1 MGCYMNCVKRAPTF
15 FAWSLMLFFCLHIF
29 AQQPDTQHDNQLVV
43 IDSQVENK
51 RVLAALSLSS
61 SIMPVDAFLTG
72 ERRHQYGAIHLF
84 SHGGSGWL
92 LINEQRVYA
101 NTNEFSQLAEI
112 LDANL
117 TATGKLFL
125 YGCDLADGDGKQFVD
140 LLSKRLNRTVYASTN
155 KTGNPENGGDW
166 RLEYSSD
173 GASNGWQ
180 LAQNIEGFQGVLAAP
195 NDVTFQNGGPA
206 LLSNPVTFD
215 GVTYSHAL
223 PATGKMARYNDS
235 VTGNDNFGTADGQNT
250 DNILLY
256 HMSDGG
262 TLDAPTGD
270 VDFRFATSSGDEFK
284 LVSMEEG
291 GISNEGNAVSN
302 SINYVVT
309 ITGYRDSASV
319 VSDTIDFQVSDSA
332 NSVTYTKNNSYN
344 DGVLTF
350 DSEWQNIDEVRFTT
364 SGKST
369 FVTFVQIDT
378 IDFEAAVS
386 DTTPPSVSALD
397 LSGTPSASDSSLTYT
412 ITFDESVAN
421 VSTDDFTVTTVSGNA
436 SGTVS
441 SVSSSSG
448 SSMDITVSS
457 ITGTGSLRLDLN
469 ANTNIVD
476 GLGNGNNTNGYVA
489 SFNGEAH
496 TVDTDAPTVSSVT
509 SSDADGTYKTG
520 DSISI
525 TVTFT
530 ESVTVTGTPTLTLE
544 TGTNDRTATY
554 SSGSGT
560 STLTFAYTVQ
570 SGDESSD
577 LAYGSTSALALAGG
591 TITDSATNSAT
602 LTLPT
607 PGATDSLSANKALV
621 IDGVAPAVS
630 SVSSTT
636 TDGTYIAGDV
646 LTITV
651 TFDDTV
657 TVTGTPELTLETGS
671 NDTVASYSSG
681 SGSTTLSF
689 SYTVQSGDTSGDLDY
704 FSTSALALA
713 GGSISDASGNVASLT
728 LPSLGAA
735 GSLSANKALV
745 IDGVAPSVS
754 SVSSSTAN
762 GSYGVGD
769 VITVTIEFSEAVSVT
784 GTPILTLETGTTD
797 RTASYSSGSGG
808 TTLSFAYTVQ
818 SGDSSSDLAY
828 VSTSALALNGGTI
841 SDTAGNTASLTL
853 ATPGTANSLSANKAI
868 VIDGVAPTF
877 DGANS
882 SPVNASYGHAASGT
896 ISLKFSENIA
906 FGSGSIMLISTASAT
921 VVENFEVTTAQG
933 DNGGSVSI
941 SADSLSVHPGSN
953 LSAGT
958 SYAIQIAPSAITD
971 TNGNEFAGINDNT
984 SYTFT
989 VAANVTMTVDNTS
1002 IVEDAGVAVV
1012 SLSLVDA
1019 AGTVFSAP
1027 ADVVV
1032 QLSFSGTATGAGT
1045 DYSLSGGISGTS
1057 VTISAANSSQ
1067 TFSVT
1072 GVDDAPT
1079 VDNNETV
1086 IVDIDSI
1093 TSGNATESGTQSVT
1107 ITLVENALPTLT
1119 MAQLLDYSENSAA
1132 TALDAQ
1138 AVANDSDGDT
1148 SWQGNGAQLVASI
1161 TASGL
1166 SEDSLS
1172 ISTAGDFSISG
1183 GQLSYQNTVI
1193 GTLTDSSGTANDGV
1207 VTGSDSLTVSLTAS
1221 TNAITQ
1227 ALVRALSYQNS
1238 SDAPS
1243 TSARTVTVQLTDSS
1257 FGTVS
1262 AAVTVNVSAVND
1274 APTISGTP
1282 ATSVVQGGSYSFTPS
1297 AQDVDSN
1304 TLTFSISNKPSWA
1317 SFDTANGALTGN
1329 PINSDVGT
1337 TVGVVIS
1344 VSDGVLSSSLA
1355 PFNLNVTNVND
1366 APTITGTPTT
1376 SIEQGVSY
1384 SFTPQASDA
1393 DGDTLSFSI
1402 VNQPSWASFDTSTG
1416 ALSGTPQND
1425 DVGTTSGIIISVF
1438 DGALS
1443 ASLPAFNI
1451 QVINVNDAPTISGTP
1466 GTSAVQDSLYS
1477 FIPQASDVDGDSLT
1491 FSVSGLASWLTF
1503 DSSTGGLSGTPTQS
1517 DVGSTTNIVI
1527 TVSDGSLSASLTFD
1541 LTVVQ
1546 KNTAPVAT
1554 PQNLSVDEDST
1565 LTIIAKGEDEQ
1576 QDTLSFAIAN
1586 APENGTLSASNN
1598 GWTYQPN
1605 ADFNGQDSFSY
1616 TANDGELTSEPAV
1629 VSITVEP
1636 VNDAPVAVDD
1646 AITEAL
1652 NDSDL
1657 YSLPVLNN
1665 DTDVDGD
1672 SLSIVGAKASIGSV
1686 SIVDGTLSYQA
1697 FSGFSGEVQLSYVI
1711 SDGNKGTDT
1720 ANVDLRITGPS
1731 DDDKPILTL
1740 PDDIQTNAVG
1750 LYTKVDLGVA
1760 SAVDSLGNPVPVSLV
1775 DQTPIFPAGV
1785 NNVYWQATDSNGLQT
1800 RAKQTV
1806 VIHPIISLSK
1816 NQVVTEG
1823 NEVTVYAILNGTA
1836 PSYPLTVAYSI
1847 AGTADAQDHNAQ
1859 AGTVTFTSGTIAAIK
1874 FSVFNDDVVEE
1885 PETIEVSL
1893 SGAGNFGNKRTT
1905 TIRIL
1910 EGNIAPTVELSVMQ
1924 NEQNRLT
1931 VSQVE
1936 GPVTVTVNA
1945 KDANQGDV
1953 LSSSWSSSLAAQS
1966 TSDTTY
1972 VFDPSNVEP
1981 GVYSVVVSV
1990 SDDGTPSLSAKETVY
2005 IDVVTELV
2013 TLGNDDEDGDLIPD
2027 SLEGYADE
2035 DGDGIAD
2042 YLDAIN
2048 ECNVVPEQ
2056 VSNQVGFLAEGDP
2069 GVCLRKGSV
2078 AALNNRG
2085 GLQLQSG
2092 NQQAVIGEDDGVSNI
2107 GGIFDYI
2114 AYGLPEPGQTY
2125 RLVLPQRLPIPANA
2139 VYRKFTPEQGWRDF
2153 IEDANN
2159 RVYSSAGEPG
2169 YCPPPGAEQWQLGMT
2184 EGHWCIQLEVEDGGP
2199 NDADAQVNGTI
2210 VDPSGVGVY
2219 SSGNQVP
2226 IANEDT
2232 FTMPW
2237 NSSAEFDVL
2246 ANDTDDDGDTLSIV
2260 HVSAQFGSVEITPE
2274 QRIRYTS
2281 VTNFA
2286 GVDVISYSIS
2296 DGQGGTGFSRA
2307 TITVAGNMAPVAVDD
2322 IAQTANRSLV
2332 VIDVLANDSDPNGDE
2347 LTVTSASAQNGRTF
2361 INDGKTIGYVPQSG
2375 FAGED
2380 TLTYRISDGKGGVAE
2395 AQVFISVAENQPPV
2409 ANSNTA
2415 SGDNISTIFIDVLG
2429 NDTDPEMDEITL
2441 LSASA
2446 EVGSV
2451 SVMSNGLL
2459 RYTPKS
2465 GYVGMD
2471 TIRYVIADA
2480 YGEQAQGIV
2489 AVTVTKPLSDG
2500 SGGGSVFWLLLMAPL
2515 LVLRRR
2521 VA

>member
-1 MGCYMNCVKRAPTF
+1 MINVKRRPAPLTWLLLCF
-15 FAWSLMLFFCLHIF
+15 ICLNVF
-29 AQQPDTQHDNQLVV
+29 AQQPDEINDNQLLV
-43 IDSQVENK
+43 IDSQVQSK
-51 RVLAALSLSS
+51 RVLEALSISS
-61 SIMPVDAFLTG
+61 NIMAVDTLLADTPH
-72 ERRHQYGAIHLF
+72 HQYGAIHLF
-84 SHGGSGWL
+84 SHGGPGWL
-92 LINEQRVYA
+92 LINGKTVHVDSK
-101 NTNEFSQLAEI
+101 EFNQLVT
-112 LDANL
+112 LFDTKL
-117 TATGKLFL
+117 TATGSLFL
-125 YGCDLADGDGKQFVD
+125 YGCDLAVGEGKQFVD
-140 LLSKRLNRTVYASTN
+140 VLSKRLNRTVYASTN
-155 KTGNPENGGDW
+155 KTGNPESDGDW
-166 RLEYSSD
+166 RLEYSS
-173 GASNGWQ
+173 NGLSDSWQ
-180 LAQNIEGFQGVLAAP
+180 LAEKVEGFQGVLVAP

-215 GVTYSHAL
+215 SVTYSHNL

-235 VTGNDNFGTADGQNT
+235 VTGNDNFGTADGQNA

-270 VDFRFATSSGDEFK
+270 IDFRFKTSSGDEFK
-284 LVSMEEG
+284 LVSMEAG
-291 GISNEGNAVSN
+291 SISNEGGAVSN

-364 SGKST
+364 SGKSA

-386 DTTPPSVSALD
+386 DTTPPVVSSLD
-397 LSGTPSASDSSLTYT
+397 LSSTHGASDSSLTYT

-421 VSTDDFTVTTVSGNA
+421 VSIDDFTVTTVTGDA

-441 SVSSSSG
+441 GVSASSG

-489 SFNGEAH
+489 TFNGEAH
-496 TVDTDAPTVSSVT
+496 TVDRDAPTVSSVT

-520 DSISI
+520 DSLSI

-530 ESVTVTGTPTLTLE
+530 ESVSVTGTPTLTLE
-544 TGTNDRTATY
+544 TGATDRTAAY

-560 STLTFAYTVQ
+560 SILTFTYTVQ

-591 TITDSATNSAT
+591 TITDSATNAAT

-607 PGATDSLSANKALV
+607 PGAANSLSNNKALV
-621 IDGVAPAVS
+621 IDGVGPAVS

-636 TDGTYIAGDV
+636 TDGTYVAGDV

-657 TVTGTPELTLETGS
+657 AVTGTPELTLETGT
-671 NDTVASYSSG
+671 NDTVAIYSSG
-681 SGSTTLSF
+681 SGGTVLSF
-689 SYTVQSGDTSGDLDY
+689 NYTVQSGDTSSDLDY
-704 FSTSALALA
+704 LSTSALALA

-728 LPSLGAA
+728 LPSLGAV

-745 IDGVAPSVS
+745 IDGVAPTLS

-762 GSYGVGD
+762 GTYSVGD
-769 VITVTIEFSEAVSVT
+769 IIAITVEFSEAVSVT
-784 GTPILTLETGTTD
+784 GTPTLTLETGATD
-797 RTASYSSGSGG
+797 RAASYSSGSGG
-808 TTLSFAYTVQ
+808 TTLSFVYTVQ
-818 SGDSSSDLAY
+818 TGDSSSDLAY
-828 VSTSALALNGGTI
+828 VSTSALALSGGTI
-841 SDTAGNTASLTL
+841 NDTAGNAASLTL

-877 DGANS
+877 DVANS
-882 SPVNASYGHAASGT
+882 SPVNGSYGHSVSGSIT
-896 ISLKFSENIA
+896 LKFSENVA
-906 FGSGSIMLISTASAT
+906 FGSGSIMLISTASST
-921 VVENFEVTTAQG
+921 VIENFEVTSAAG
-933 DNGGSVSI
+933 DNGGFASI
-941 SADSLSVHPGSN
+941 SADTVTINPGSN
-953 LSAGT
+953 FSAGE
-958 SYAIQIAPSAITD
+958 SYAIQVAPSAITD
-971 TNGNEFAGINDNT
+971 VNGNEFAGINDNT

-989 VAANVTMTVDNTS
+989 VAANVAMTVDNTD
-1002 IVEDAGVAVV
+1002 IAENAGVAVV

-1019 AGTVFSAP
+1019 AGTVFNAP
-1027 ADVVV
+1027 DDVVV
-1032 QLSFSGTATGAGT
+1032 QLSFGGTATGGGT

-1057 VTISAANSSQ
+1057 VTISASSGSQ

-1079 VDNNETV
+1079 ADNNETV
-1086 IVDIDSI
+1086 VVDIDSI
-1093 TSGNATESGTQSVT
+1093 KSGNATESGTQSVT
-1107 ITLVENALPTLT
+1107 ITLTENASPTLA
-1119 MAQLLDYSENSAA
+1119 MAQTLSYSENSGPR
-1132 TALDAQ
+1132 ALDVQ
-1138 AVANDSDGDT
+1138 AAVNDPDGDT

-1161 TASGL
+1161 TTNGL
-1166 SEDSLS
+1166 SQDILM
-1172 ISTAGDFSISG
+1172 ISTIGGFSISS
-1183 GQLSYQNTVI
+1183 GQLSYQNTVV
-1193 GTLTDSSGTANDGV
+1193 GSLTDSSGTANDGV
-1207 VTGSDSLTVSLTAS
+1207 VTGSNSLMVNLTAS

-1227 ALVRALSYQNS
+1227 ELVRALSYQNS

-1243 TSARTVTVQLTDSS
+1243 TTTRTVTVQLTDSA
-1257 FGTVS
+1257 FATVS
-1262 AAVTVNVSAVND
+1262 DTVTVNVSAVND
-1274 APTISGTP
+1274 APSISGTP
-1282 ATSVVQGGSYSFTPS
+1282 PSSVVQGGSYSFTPS

-1317 SFDTANGALTGN
+1317 SFNTANGALTGN
-1329 PINSDVGT
+1329 PVNSDVGT
-1337 TVGVVIS
+1337 TTGIVIS

-1355 PFNLNVTNVND
+1355 PFNLSVTDVND
-1366 APTITGTPTT
+1366 APTIIGTPTT

-1384 SFTPQASDA
+1384 SFTPQASDV
-1393 DGDTLSFSI
+1393 DGDTLIFSI
-1402 VNQPSWASFDTSTG
+1402 VNQPSWTSFDNSTG
-1416 ALSGTPQND
+1416 TLSGTPEND
-1425 DVGTTSGIIISVF
+1425 DVGTTTGIVISVS
-1438 DGALS
+1438 DDNLT
-1443 ASLPAFNI
+1443 ASLPAFGI
-1451 QVINVNDAPTISGTP
+1451 QVININDAPTISGSPDT
-1466 GTSAVQDSLYS
+1466 TALQDSLYS
-1477 FIPQASDVDGDSLT
+1477 FTPQAGDVDGDTLT
-1491 FSVSGLASWLTF
+1491 FSVSSQPSWLTF
-1503 DSSTGGLSGTPTQS
+1503 DTSTGELSGTPTQS

-1541 LTVVQ
+1541 LTVVE

-1554 PQNLSVDEDST
+1554 AQSLSVDEDST
-1565 LTIIAKGEDEQ
+1565 LAIIAKGEDEQ
-1576 QDTLSFAIAN
+1576 QDTLSFAIVN
-1586 APENGTLSASNN
+1586 APENGTLSTSNN

-1605 ADFNGQDSFSY
+1605 VDFNGQDSFSY
-1616 TANDGELTSEPAV
+1616 TASDEELTSEPAV
-1629 VSITVEP
+1629 VNITVVP

-1646 AITEAL
+1646 AITQVL
-1652 NDSDL
+1652 SDSDL
-1657 YSLPVLNN
+1657 YSLAVLNN

-1672 SLSIVGAKASIGSV
+1672 SLNIVGANASIGSV
-1686 SIVDGTLSYQA
+1686 SIVDDTLSYQA
-1697 FSGFSGEVQLSYVI
+1697 LSGFSGEVQLSYVI
-1711 SDGNKGTDT
+1711 SDGNKGRDT

-1740 PDDIQTNAVG
+1740 PDDIETNAVG

-1775 DQTPIFPAGV
+1775 EQTSLFPAGV
-1785 NNVYWQATDSNGLQT
+1785 NNVYWQATDSKGLQT

-1806 VIHPIISLSK
+1806 IIHPIISLSK

-1847 AGTADAQDHNAQ
+1847 SGTADSQDHNAQ
-1859 AGTVTFTSGTIAAIK
+1859 AGSVTFTSGTIAPIK
-1874 FSVFNDDVVEE
+1874 FTVFNDDLAED
-1885 PETIEVSL
+1885 PETVEVSL
-1893 SGAGNFGNKRTT
+1893 SGTGNFGNKRTT

-1910 EGNIAPTVELSVMQ
+1910 EGNIAPMVELSVMQ

-1931 VSQVE
+1931 VSQAE
-1936 GPVTVTVNA
+1936 GAVTVTATA

-1953 LSSSWSSSLAAQS
+1953 LSSRWNSSLTAQS
-1966 TSDTTY
+1966 TSDNTFT
-1972 VFDPSNVEP
+1972 FDPSNVEP
-1981 GVYSVVVSV
+1981 GVYSVVVTV
-1990 SDDGTPSLSAKETVY
+1990 SDNGVPSLSAKETVY

-2056 VSNQVGFLAEGDP
+2056 VVNQVGFLAEGDP
-2069 GVCLRKGSV
+2069 GVCLRKGAV

-2085 GLQLQSG
+2085 GLQLQAD
-2092 NQQAVIGEDDGVSNI
+2092 NQQAAIGDDDGVSNV

-2139 VYRKFTPEQGWRDF
+2139 VYRKFTQGQGWKDF
-2153 IEDANN
+2153 VEDANN
-2159 RVYSSAGEPG
+2159 RVFSSAGEPG
-2169 YCPPPGAEQWQLGMT
+2169 YCPPPGGEQWQLGMT

-2199 NDADAQVNGTI
+2199 NDADAEVNGTI

-2219 SSGNQVP
+2219 SSGNQIPV
-2226 IANEDT
+2226 ANEDT

-2246 ANDTDDDGDTLSIV
+2246 ANDTDSDGDTLSIV

-2274 QRIRYTS
+2274 QLIRYTS

-2286 GVDVISYSIS
+2286 GIDVISYSIS
-2296 DGQGGTGFSRA
+2296 DAQGGTGFSSA
-2307 TITVAGNMAPVAVDD
+2307 TITIVGNMAPIAVDD
-2322 IAQTANRSLV
+2322 NAQTANRSLV
-2332 VIDVLANDSDPNGDE
+2332 VIDVLANDSDPDGDE
-2347 LTVTSASAQNGRTF
+2347 LSVTLASALNGRTF

-2375 FAGED
+2375 FAGDD
-2380 TLTYRISDGKGGVAE
+2380 TLTYRISDGKGGIGE
-2395 AQVFISVAENQPPV
+2395 AQVIISVAENQPPV
-2409 ANSNTA
+2409 ANANIA
-2415 SGDNISTIFIDVLG
+2415 SGDNISTILIDVLG
-2429 NDTDPEMDEITL
+2429 NDTDPEMDEITVI
-2441 LSASA
+2441 SASA

-2451 SVMSNGLL
+2451 SVMSNGLI

-2471 TIRYVIADA
+2471 TIRYVIADEFGA
-2480 YGEQAQGIV
+2480 QAQGIV
-2489 AVTVTKPLSDG
+2489 NVSVTKPVSDG

-2515 LVLRRR
+2515 LVLRKR
-2521 VA
+2521 AA